1 MSTVN
6 DTLKELQARAEQTRD
21 ELKASVEKL
30 EKALRG
36 AATRV
41 EASSKQWFDE
51 LVKTGETLKKQQ
63 EKATTKAGK
72 KAASEASRLEQLVN
86 RGVAALGLPT
96 RDDVAALEKK
106 LAAMQ
111 RKLTKL
117 EKSSAA

>member
-1 MSTVN
+1 MSAVN
-6 DTLKELQARAEQTRD
+6 ETLKDLQARAEQTRD

-41 EASSKQWFDE
+41 ENSGKQWFEE
-51 LVKTGETLKKQQ
+51 LVKTGEKLKQQ
-63 EKATTKAGK
+63 QQKATTKASK
-72 KAASEASRLEQLVN
+72 KAAAEASRLEQLVN